1 MITAALTA
9 LASATEVFDA
19 KIDTED
25 YYNIL
30 TIDGGGIR
38 GLIPAMVLSEMEAY
52 AYTYSQ
58 DTKNNLG
65 KYAYMVP

>member
-1 MITAALTA
+1 M
-9 LASATEVFDA
+9 SATEVFDA

-38 GLIPAMVLSEMEAY
+38 GLIPAMVLSHMEEFAY
-52 AYTYSQ
+52 DYSQ
-58 DTKNNLG
+58 DVKNNAG
-65 KYAYMVP
+65 KYAYQVP